1 MKYTSHCIKDT
12 QKIAKEIASTL
23 KCGDVVSL
31 SGELGAGKTAF
42 VRGIADFFG
51 FSGDVTSPTF
61 TLVNEYDGEEMTLY
75 HFDAYRLENAN
86 TDQLDWIDDYLFGEG
101 VCLIEWAEFINP
113 ILPDNTIFVEI
124 TKNPQMGDD
133 YREILVK

>member
-1 MKYTSHCIKDT
+1 MKYISHCIKDT
-12 QKIAKEIASTL
+12 QHIAKEIASTL
-23 KCGDVVSL
+23 RCGDVVSL

-61 TLVNEYDGEEMTLY
+61 TLVNEYDGIKMTLY

-86 TDQLDWIDDYLFGEG
+86 TDQLDWIDDYLFGDG

-113 ILPDNTIFVEI
+113 ILPDNTIFIEI
-124 TKNPQMGDD
+124 TKNSQMGED
-133 YREILVK
+133 YRDIVVK